1 MKTVAQKRLL
11 SYCSCFCKGALVE
24 KLVVCCRERWL
35 HSDSSSSENLNKIP
49 LSKRSYDNLIV
60 RTQLSRAD
68 HENHLKLSE
77 ETNMKIVLVRYQILQ
92 FLFNVYST
100 HPKKIRWA
108 RSHMLVKTKEYITI
122 QYSTLHHFLSC
133 ILSYWNFYKFCNF
146 LIFDIRLACKNI
158 GWSCVRY
165 SHCVYKA
172 LHWSNFPLLTQT

>member
-77 ETNMKIVLVRYQILQ
+77 ETNTKIVLVRYQILQ
-92 FLFNVYST
+92 FLFNVYSI
-100 HPKKIRWA
+100 HPKKNQMSKVTHA
-108 RSHMLVKTKEYITI
+108 RKNERIHYNTI
-122 QYSTLHHFLSC
+122 QHITSLPKLYFVVLEFL
-133 ILSYWNFYKFCNF
+133 
-146 LIFDIRLACKNI
+146 
-158 GWSCVRY
+158 
-165 SHCVYKA
+165 
-172 LHWSNFPLLTQT
+172 